1 MLIYAVLYE
10 SDTCS
15 PWLIDQAA
23 RLARREGRHAA
34 SLFPLS
40 VRFFY
45 LFLLFF
51 FVIYNQGKGKFFEPI
66 TIQIDFSKSP
76 N

>member
-1 MLIYAVLYE
+1 MNQTPVVHG
-10 SDTCS
+10 
-15 PWLIDQAA
+15 WLTRQPVWPGEKADMQ
-23 RLARREGRHAA
+23 RLS
-34 SLFPLS
+34 SLSLWD
-40 VRFFY
+40 VIFY
-45 LFLLFF
+45 LFLLFYF